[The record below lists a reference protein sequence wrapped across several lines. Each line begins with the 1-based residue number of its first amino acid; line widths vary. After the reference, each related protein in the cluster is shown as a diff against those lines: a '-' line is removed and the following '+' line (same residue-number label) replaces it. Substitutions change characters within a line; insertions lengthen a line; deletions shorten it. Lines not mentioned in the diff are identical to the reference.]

1 MLDGDEEQELE
12 YENEETETGKRYT
25 SEKVAHE
32 ETDEGEKSK

>member
-12 YENEETETGKRYT
+12 YENEETEKRYT
-25 SEKVAHE
+25 SEKAAPE